1 MEGRAKELSDKMESL
16 NKYKTLFQENQDCL
30 DTAINNLSKMGVDNP
45 VYNRTIVIR
54 NWTKNRIKETEKQLR
69 KLYKEQSDIWNN
81 CEHEYI
87 LDFDRESYRGN
98 YDIYVCKKCGKVDY
112 RK

>member
-1 MEGRAKELSDKMESL
+1 MEGRAKELSQNIDSL
-16 NKYKTLFQENQDCL
+16 IKYKTLFQENQDCL
-30 DTAINNLSKMGVDNP
+30 DTVINNLSKMGVDNP
-45 VYNRTIVIR
+45 VYNRTIEIR

-69 KLYKEQSDIWNN
+69 KLYKERSDIWNI
-81 CEHEYI
+81 CEHEFI
-87 LDFDRESYRGN
+87 FEDESYGGN